1 MIGTILRKDKL
12 MNKDTN
18 QNRNSA
24 RNPGQEHNRRPNTSR
39 APSPNRPPKKD
50 EKASYFSNEQKQTLK
65 LVGVLT
71 VCVIILLILSIAL
84 MNSFT
89 TPTVNNEP
97 KYIDIDNIEGM
108 NVNEAIEILKK
119 AEITYEI
126 IPTDSKIPNR
136 VEKLE
141 YVGLVLSDTGRLR
154 IRVGTNVKIYS
165 NVVGKDKIIYLTFD
179 DGPIVNYTYEY
190 EIYHNTG
197 EILDILNQYGVK
209 ASFFLVGNQ
218 MIKSD
223 RSQYVRDIY
232 DQGHTIACHSFSHNF
247 DYIYESPSNFVS
259 DVEQFE
265 NELKILL
272 GEENYNSLGKYIRF
286 PGGTIKNGY
295 IGRKD
300 APEYLAA
307 IREKGYKIYDWTVLT
322 NDADNAYRLEG
333 ESDKEYYIR
342 SLKETLE
349 NYKKTAL
356 PLIVLMHDK
365 DSTKDALP
373 EMLDFLISEGYYFD
387 TIDNCPE
394 YTDVEN

>member
-1 MIGTILRKDKL
+1 MIGTILREDKL

-24 RNPGQEHNRRPNTSR
+24 RNPSQEHNRRPNTGR

-84 MNSFT
+84 MNSFA

-179 DGPIVNYTYEY
+179 DGPTRDNTNDIVFKLQEY
-190 EIYHNTG
+190 GI
-197 EILDILNQYGVK
+197 I
-209 ASFFLVGNQ
+209 ASFFVEGRDVERYP
-218 MIKSD
+218 D
-223 RSQYVRDIY
+223 RMEAIFNR
-232 DQGHTIACHSFSHNF
+232 GHLIACHSHTHEYSQIYSSTDAFLEE
-247 DYIYESPSNFVS
+247 IAQYESAMI
-259 DVEQFE
+259 EA
-265 NELKILL
+265 I
-272 GEENYNSLGKYIRF
+272 GEENFAQVKKIIRF
-286 PGGTIKNGY
+286 PGGTNNSYLNDRQNALSYISAVRGLGY
-295 IGRKD
+295 
-300 APEYLAA
+300 A
-307 IREKGYKIYDWTVLT
+307 IYDWTALT
-322 NDADNAYRLEG
+322 GDAEL
-333 ESDKEYYIR
+333 SDKSPQNLISYLDT
-342 SLKETLE
+342 SLKKAKSQGLD
-349 NYKKTAL
+349 
-356 PLIVLMHDK
+356 LIVLMHDNVY
-365 DSTKDALP
+365 SNEALIQI
-373 EMLDFLISEGYYFD
+373 LDYLVAEGYYFD

-394 YTDVEN
+394 YTFVEN